1 LTGYCKNS
9 VIRERIDIRM
19 QVFYLSKT
27 LPEISVVTGPG
38 SFDFANN
45 IAKRLGAQLAMASV
59 KIFSDG
65 ESNIKL
71 GKVGKNCI
79 IVQSTHPPTDTH
91 LIQLLMM
98 AKKCTDDGAQ
108 HMCAV
113 IPYLGYARQDRA
125 FLEGEVVSIGLVAKL
140 FEAVRLEHIITV
152 DIHSQLA
159 MTYFASIQNIS
170 SVPLLADYASKMK
183 LHDPVAVSPDAGGIN
198 RAKEFARHLNIDV
211 VALKKSRHRV
221 TGEVTVDESL
231 DIDISRRDA
240 IVIDDIISSG
250 GSIIK
255 VAEVLHKKGIGKIYA
270 MCAHALLIR
279 DAAQKIK
286 SAGVEDIIS
295 TNSVPGEYSKVE
307 LSPEIALALKSR
319 Y

>member
-1 LTGYCKNS
+1 
-9 VIRERIDIRM
+9 M
-19 QVFYLSKT
+19 FYLSESLT
-27 LPEISVVTGPG
+27 EISVVAGPG
-38 SFDFANN
+38 SFDLANN
-45 IAKRLGAQLAMASV
+45 IAKRLGAQLTVASLR
-59 KIFSDG
+59 IFSDG

-71 GKVGKNCI
+71 SKVGKNCV

-91 LIQLLMM
+91 LIQLLMI

-108 HMCAV
+108 HVCAV

-125 FLEGEVVSIGLVAKL
+125 FLEGEVVSIDLVAKL
-140 FEAVRLEHIITV
+140 FETVGVEHIITV

-159 MTYFASIQNIS
+159 MSYFASIQNVS
-170 SVPLLADYASKMK
+170 SVPLLANYASKMK
-183 LHDPVAVSPDAGGIN
+183 LRDPIAVSPDAGGTN
-198 RAKEFARHLNIDV
+198 RAKEFARLLDIDV
-211 VALKKSRHRV
+211 IVLKKSRHRV
-221 TGEVTVDESL
+221 TGEVTIDEKL
-231 DIDISRRDA
+231 HMDISKRDA

-255 VAEVLHKKGIGKIYA
+255 AAEVLDKKGVGRIYA

-286 SAGVEDIIS
+286 SAGVQDIIS

-307 LSPEIALALKSR
+307 LSPEIASALKSR

>member
-1 LTGYCKNS
+1 MT
-9 VIRERIDIRM
+9 
-19 QVFYLSKT
+19 
-27 LPEISVVTGPG
+27 EISSVVAGPG
-38 SFDFANN
+38 SFDLANN
-45 IAKRLGAQLAMASV
+45 IAKRLGAQLTVASLR
-59 KIFSDG
+59 IFSDG

-71 GKVGKNCI
+71 GKVGKNCV

-91 LIQLLMM
+91 LIQLLMI

-108 HMCAV
+108 HVCAV

-125 FLEGEVVSIGLVAKL
+125 FLEGEVVSIDLVAKL
-140 FEAVRLEHIITV
+140 FETVGVEHIITV

-159 MTYFASIQNIS
+159 MSYFASIQNVS
-170 SVPLLADYASKMK
+170 SVPLLANYASKMK
-183 LHDPVAVSPDAGGIN
+183 LRNPIAVSPDAGGTS
-198 RAKEFARHLNIDV
+198 RAKEFARLLDIDV
-211 VALKKSRHRV
+211 IVLKKSRHRV
-221 TGEVTVDESL
+221 TGEVTIDEKLHMDLSK
-231 DIDISRRDA
+231 RDA

-255 VAEVLHKKGIGKIYA
+255 AAEVLHKKGVGRIYA

-286 SAGVEDIIS
+286 SAGVQDIIS

-307 LSPEIALALKSR
+307 LSTEIASALKSR

>member
-1 LTGYCKNS
+1 
-9 VIRERIDIRM
+9 
-19 QVFYLSKT
+19 VFYLSESLMT
-27 LPEISVVTGPG
+27 EISSVVAGPG
-38 SFDFANN
+38 SFDLANN
-45 IAKRLGAQLAMASV
+45 IAKRLGAQLTVASLR
-59 KIFSDG
+59 IFSDG

-71 GKVGKNCI
+71 SKVGKNCV

-91 LIQLLMM
+91 LIQLLMI

-108 HMCAV
+108 HVCAV

-125 FLEGEVVSIGLVAKL
+125 FLEGEVVSIDLVAKL
-140 FEAVRLEHIITV
+140 FETVGVEHILTV

-159 MTYFASIQNIS
+159 MSYFASIENVS
-170 SVPLLADYASKMK
+170 SIPLLADYASKMK
-183 LHDPVAVSPDAGGIN
+183 LRDPIAVSPDAGGTN
-198 RAKEFARHLNIDV
+198 RAKEFARLLNIDV
-211 VALKKSRHRV
+211 IVLKKSRHRV
-221 TGEVTVDESL
+221 TGEVTMDEKLHMDLSK
-231 DIDISRRDA
+231 RDA

-255 VAEVLHKKGIGKIYA
+255 SAEVLDKKGVGRIYA

-286 SAGVEDIIS
+286 SAGVQDIIS

-307 LSPEIALALKSR
+307 LSPEIASALKSR

>member
-1 LTGYCKNS
+1 
-9 VIRERIDIRM
+9 M
-19 QVFYLSKT
+19 FYLSESLT
-27 LPEISVVTGPG
+27 EISVVAGPG
-38 SFDFANN
+38 SFDLANN
-45 IAKRLGAQLAMASV
+45 VAKRLGAKLTVASLR
-59 KIFSDG
+59 IFSDG

-71 GKVGKNCI
+71 SKVGKNCV

-91 LIQLLMM
+91 LIQLLMI

-108 HMCAV
+108 HVCAV

-125 FLEGEVVSIGLVAKL
+125 FLEGEVVSIDLVAKL
-140 FEAVRLEHIITV
+140 FETVGVEHIITV

-159 MTYFASIQNIS
+159 MSYFASIQNVS
-170 SVPLLADYASKMK
+170 SVPLLANYASKMK
-183 LHDPVAVSPDAGGIN
+183 LRDPIAVSPDAGGTN
-198 RAKEFARHLNIDV
+198 RAKEFARLLDIDV
-211 VALKKSRHRV
+211 IVLKKSRHRV
-221 TGEVTVDESL
+221 TGEVTIDEKLHMDLSK
-231 DIDISRRDA
+231 RDA

-255 VAEVLHKKGIGKIYA
+255 AAEVLHKKGVGRIYA

-286 SAGVEDIIS
+286 SAGVQDIIS

-307 LSPEIALALKSR
+307 LSPEIASALKSR

>member
-1 LTGYCKNS
+1 
-9 VIRERIDIRM
+9 M
-19 QVFYLSKT
+19 FYLSET
-27 LPEISVVTGPG
+27 LTEISVVAGPA
-38 SFDFANN
+38 SIDLANN
-45 IAKRLGAQLAMASV
+45 IAKRLGAQLTVASLR
-59 KIFSDG
+59 IFSDG

-71 GKVGKNCI
+71 GKVGKNCV
-79 IVQSTHPPTDTH
+79 IVQSTYPPVDTH

-108 HMCAV
+108 DIWAV
-113 IPYLGYARQDRA
+113 IPYLCYARQDKA

-140 FEAVRLEHIITV
+140 LQAVEVQHVITV

-159 MTYFASIQNIS
+159 MSYFTSIQNVS

-183 LHDPVAVSPDAGGIN
+183 LRDPGAVSPDSGGAN
-198 RAKEFARHLNIDV
+198 RAKEFARLLDIEV
-211 VALKKSRHRV
+211 VVLKKSRHRV
-221 TGEVTVDESL
+221 TGEVSVDEKLEL
-231 DIDISRRDA
+231 DISKRDA
-240 IVIDDIISSG
+240 LVIDDIISSG

-255 VAEVLHKKGIGKIYA
+255 AAEVLHKKGVGKIFA
-270 MCAHALLIR
+270 MCTHALLIR

-286 SAGVEDIIS
+286 SAGVQDIVS

-307 LSPEIALALKSR
+307 LSPEIASVLKSR

>member
-1 LTGYCKNS
+1 
-9 VIRERIDIRM
+9 
-19 QVFYLSKT
+19 VFYLSET
-27 LPEISVVTGPG
+27 LTEISVVAGPG
-38 SFDFANN
+38 SFDLAKN
-45 IAKRLGAQLAMASV
+45 IAKRLDAQLTVASLR
-59 KIFSDG
+59 IFSDG

-71 GKVGKNCI
+71 GKVGKNCV
-79 IVQSTHPPTDTH
+79 IVQSTHPPTDTR

-108 HMCAV
+108 HVCAV

-140 FEAVRLEHIITV
+140 FETAGLKHIITV

-159 MTYFASIQNIS
+159 MSYFESIQNIS
-170 SVPLLADYASKMK
+170 SVPLLADYASKIK
-183 LHDPVAVSPDAGGIN
+183 LRDPIAVSPDAGGTN

-211 VALKKSRHRV
+211 IVLKKSRHRV
-221 TGEVTVDESL
+221 TGEVTVDEKL
-231 DIDISRRDA
+231 HMDISKRDA

-255 VAEVLHKKGIGKIYA
+255 AADVLQKKGVQKIYA
-270 MCAHALLIR
+270 MCTHALLIR

-286 SAGVEDIIS
+286 SAGVQDIIS
-295 TNSVPGEYSKVE
+295 TNSVPSEYSKVE
-307 LSPEIALALKSR
+307 ISPEIASALRSR